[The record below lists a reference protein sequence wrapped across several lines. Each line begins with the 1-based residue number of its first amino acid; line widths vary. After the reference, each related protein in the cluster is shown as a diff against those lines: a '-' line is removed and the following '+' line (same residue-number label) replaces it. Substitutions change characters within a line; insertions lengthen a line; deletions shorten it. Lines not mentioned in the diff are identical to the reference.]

1 MPSTILLHHPF
12 EIDAQESVKHK
23 DIVETLVIRN
33 NDIGLLAINVFI
45 DGTQFVKGFGE
56 GLATA

>member
-1 MPSTILLHHPF
+1 MLHHPF